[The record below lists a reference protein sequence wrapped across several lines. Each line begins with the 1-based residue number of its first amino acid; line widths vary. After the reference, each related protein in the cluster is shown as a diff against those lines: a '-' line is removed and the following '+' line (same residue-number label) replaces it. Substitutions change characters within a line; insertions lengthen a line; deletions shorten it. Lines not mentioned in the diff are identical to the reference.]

1 MLEISS
7 SVFVKSITQH
17 SQKPELQLPEFAF
30 IGRSNV
36 GKSTLINALCNRKNL
51 ARISN
56 TPGKTRLINYFMA
69 NDALYLVDLPGYGFA
84 KVPHSEQEAW
94 RKMITAYLADS
105 AELKCL
111 FLLMDG
117 RHGIKEND
125 YEMLQWLEHHQKI
138 YRVIFTKTDKL
149 NQRDFLAAI
158 KKSEKKF
165 NVSLQN
171 LYLPFS
177 GKTKKGRERIL
188 FEIEQLLRPE

>member
-7 SVFVKSITQH
+7 SVFVKSITQL

-188 FEIEQLLRPE
+188 SEIESLL

>member
-7 SVFVKSITQH
+7 SVFVKSITQL

-188 FEIEQLLRPE
+188 SEIEQLLRPE

>member
-7 SVFVKSITQH
+7 SVFVKSITQL

-105 AELKCL
+105 VELKCL

-188 FEIEQLLRPE
+188 SEIESLL